1 MIGHLPF
8 VASID
13 RAGLAVKLHAFQNKQ
28 KAMA

>member
-1 MIGHLPF
+1 MIEYLLF

-13 RAGLAVKLHAFQNKQ
+13 RAGFAVKLHAFQNKQ